1 MGFLNTVGKIGLSV
15 GKFAVDVAVD
25 TGKELINTSKEA
37 VEIKKDY
44 KDLDENSLRSTLKK
58 GSNAEKMAAS
68 SILRER
74 KKAEEN

>member
-1 MGFLNTVGKIGLSV
+1 MGFLSTVGKIGLSV
-15 GKFAVDVAVD
+15 GKFAVD

-74 KKAEEN
+74 KKSEEN